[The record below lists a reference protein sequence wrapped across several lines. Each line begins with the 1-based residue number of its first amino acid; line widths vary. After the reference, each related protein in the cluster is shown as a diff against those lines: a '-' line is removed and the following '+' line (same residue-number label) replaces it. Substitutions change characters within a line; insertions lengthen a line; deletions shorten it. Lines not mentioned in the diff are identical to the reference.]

1 MGRAAAAR
9 RSIRRPTA
17 RPSQRPQAVTDPL
30 DPATE
35 TPIRPQA
42 LRTRQT
48 STSRPR
54 IEASAQ
60 NEIAFGSGVVA
71 RRPPHSLNA
80 SPKPPTASRWAPAP
94 PTTPLRHL
102 QRPRDGGNVV
112 CAPSPIGA
120 AAHAA
125 RDRSG
130 GATTALGR
138 SLDIVTTL
146 LGAGEQRRGREER
159 RTRVRGDFD
168 DSNARAVACL
178 GASKGKECLTDLDGG
193 ECEAGE

>member
-30 DPATE
+30 DLATE
-35 TPIRPQA
+35 THICPQA
-42 LRTRQT
+42 RKTRQT

-60 NEIAFGSGVVA
+60 NEIAFGSGVVT
-71 RRPPHSLNA
+71 RRPPQSLHA
-80 SPKPPTASRWAPAP
+80 SPKPPTASGLAPAP

-102 QRPRDGGNVV
+102 QRPRDGDNA

-130 GATTALGR
+130 DATTALGR
-138 SLDIVTTL
+138 SLDIVATL
-146 LGAGEQRRGREER
+146 LGAGEQRRGWEER
-159 RTRVRGDFD
+159 QTWTEEFRCSDVRLRRH
-168 DSNARAVACL
+168 AL
-178 GASKGKECLTDLDGG
+178 GTSMA
-193 ECEAGE
+193 